1 VYIKILGGSEMKR
14 NITLS
19 LEGDLI
25 TKARVISARRMVSVS
40 RLLSDEVARIVEEE
54 EKYEENR
61 LLAISLLRK
70 GYHLGNK
77 SIANR
82 EELHER

>member
-1 VYIKILGGSEMKR
+1 MKR

-25 TKARVISARRMVSVS
+25 TKAKVISARRMLSVS
-40 RLLSDEVARIVEEE
+40 RLLSNEVARIVDEEE
-54 EKYEENR
+54 RYEENR
-61 LLAISLLRK
+61 RLAIALFGK
-70 GYHLGNK
+70 AYHLGSK
-77 SIANR
+77 YITNR